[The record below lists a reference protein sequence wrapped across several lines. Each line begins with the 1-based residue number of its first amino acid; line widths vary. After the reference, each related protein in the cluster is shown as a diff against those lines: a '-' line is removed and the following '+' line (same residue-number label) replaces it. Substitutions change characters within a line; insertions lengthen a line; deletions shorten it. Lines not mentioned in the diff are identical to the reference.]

1 MRTLDSCPDLRGT
14 AMDTLCSL
22 VFQLGKQYSTFIP
35 TVHKVCLAAYII
47 AKWIKWP
54 FSMTKYLSSSLT
66 CNLCVQKLKVIV
78 RHRIQHQ
85 RYDILITKIVKV
97 SILIWKI
104 SGLLVKVIAAHFS
117 LEKLF
122 ALNWNK
128 NLLWWYWWLESF
140 TVLRLTYA

>member
-1 MRTLDSCPDLRGT
+1 
-14 AMDTLCSL
+14 
-22 VFQLGKQYSTFIP
+22 
-35 TVHKVCLAAYII
+35 
-47 AKWIKWP
+47 
-54 FSMTKYLSSSLT
+54 MTKYLSSSLT

-97 SILIWKI
+97 SIWIRKI

-128 NLLWWYWWLESF
+128 DLL
-140 TVLRLTYA
+140 